1 MSALAVVVAGPMST
15 LQDSGRWGWQRF
27 GVSPAGAMDA
37 IAHAAANALAGN
49 APDAAVIEI
58 TLSGDTLEVEAD
70 SARIAVAAEA
80 AIAFDGTAAPGWR
93 SFTLR
98 RGQRLAIG
106 PVRRGARGYIA
117 VAGGFAVEKQLGSR
131 SVHARTG
138 VGGAPLKAG
147 DRLAL
152 ARPRAPDGPDV
163 KLDGLALPYLAP
175 PIRVVLGPQDD
186 RFTARG
192 IETFLGGEYRVSAEA
207 DRMGYRLEGPEIEHE
222 GGFDTISDG
231 IVFGSIQVPG
241 TRLPIV
247 LMADRQTAGGYPK
260 IATVASASLPTLAQL
275 KPGDALRF
283 AAVTPA
289 EARDLL
295 RRQRA
300 ALARL
305 APMPAFRD
313 PRDLSSEALL
323 AENLIGGVVG
333 HHD

>member
-1 MSALAVVVAGPMST
+1 VSALAVVASGPMST
-15 LQDSGRWGWQRF
+15 LQDAGRWGWQRF
-27 GVSPAGAMDA
+27 GVSPAGAMDV
-37 IAHAAANALAGN
+37 IAHAAANAMAGN
-49 APDAAVIEI
+49 APDAAAIEI
-58 TLSGDTLEVEAD
+58 TLHGDMFEIEAE
-70 SARIAVAAEA
+70 SARIAIAAEA
-80 AIAFDGTAAPGWR
+80 AIAVDGAPASGWR

-106 PVRRGARGYIA
+106 AIKRGTRGYVA
-117 VAGGFAVEKQLGSR
+117 VAGGFAIEPQLGSR

-138 VGGAPLKAG
+138 VGGAKLVAG

-152 ARPRAPDGPDV
+152 VRAHAPDGPDV
-163 KLDGLALPYLAP
+163 KLDGLGLPYLAP

-192 IETFLGGEYRVSAEA
+192 LATFLGGEYRVGAEA
-207 DRMGYRLEGPEIEHE
+207 DRMGYQLDGPEIEHAS
-222 GGFDTISDG
+222 GFDTISDG

-241 TRLPIV
+241 TRRPIV

-260 IATVASASLPTLAQL
+260 IATVATASLPTLAQL

-283 AAVTPA
+283 AAVTA
-289 EARDLL
+289 VDARELL

-305 APMPAFRD
+305 APAPAFRD
-313 PRDLSSEALL
+313 PRALSSEALL
-323 AENLIGGVVG
+323 AENLIDGVVAATE
-333 HHD
+333 